1 MAFQSN
7 ASLIGKL
14 PESIRGNTHGLGALS
29 VPSSS
34 LHPHEETM
42 RLPLIPPAELSAEQK
57 NLYDSMR
64 KGIASNFNAFKVER
78 EDGALMG
85 PWNPWLHEPGIGK
98 AIWDLTL
105 AMTANAV
112 LPDNVRQIAI
122 LVVGARYD
130 AAYELYAHVAVA
142 EKEGMS
148 AERLSALVADL
159 KPADLSKEENVAFDF
174 SYALSRGGTLPE
186 PLYRQAIA
194 TFGQHGTNELIY
206 LVGLYALVSTTL
218 NGFNVPVPE
227 RE

>member
-1 MAFQSN
+1 
-7 ASLIGKL
+7 
-14 PESIRGNTHGLGALS
+14 
-29 VPSSS
+29 
-34 LHPHEETM
+34 M
-42 RLPLIPPAELSAEQK
+42 RLPLIPPAELSPEQK
-57 NLYDSMR
+57 PLYDAMR

-85 PWNPWLHEPGIGK
+85 PWNPWLHEPQIGK

-105 AMTANAV
+105 AMTASAV

-122 LVVGARYD
+122 LVVGARYN

-148 AERLSALVADL
+148 AERLAALVAGV
-159 KPADLSKEENVAFDF
+159 KPTDLSKEENVAFDF
-174 SYALSRGGTLPE
+174 AYALARGGVLPE
-186 PLYRQAIA
+186 PLYRLSIE
-194 TFGQHGTNELIY
+194 TFGQHATNELIY

>member
-1 MAFQSN
+1 
-7 ASLIGKL
+7 LI
-14 PESIRGNTHGLGALS
+14 S
-29 VPSSS
+29 
-34 LHPHEETM
+34 
-42 RLPLIPPAELSAEQK
+42 PADLSAEQK
-57 NLYDSMR
+57 PLYDSMR

-78 EDGALMG
+78 ADGALMG
-85 PWNPWLHEPGIGK
+85 PWNPWLHEPAIGK

-142 EKEGMS
+142 ERGGMS
-148 AERLSALVADL
+148 AERLSALAANL
-159 KPADLSKEENVAFDF
+159 KPADLSREENVAFDF
-174 SYALSRGGTLPE
+174 AYPLSRGGTLSE
-186 PLYRQAIA
+186 PVYRLAID

-206 LVGLYALVSTTL
+206 LVGLYAMVSATL